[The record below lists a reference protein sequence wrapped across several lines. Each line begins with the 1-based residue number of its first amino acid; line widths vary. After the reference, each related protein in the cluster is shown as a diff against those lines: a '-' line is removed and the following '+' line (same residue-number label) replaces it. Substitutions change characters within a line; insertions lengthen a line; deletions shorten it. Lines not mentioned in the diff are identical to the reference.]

1 VGKDQDTVGRSS
13 YIELDSIAASFGSES
28 EGFNRIV
35 WCPRRVAP
43 VAVYQG
49 ARSQRI
55 RHGGKRTVGTGRE
68 VLVGTMLP
76 MRIYNTLERATVPF
90 VPRDEGVVTIY
101 VCGPTVQSEAHLGH
115 GRSAVSFDVL
125 RRYLM
130 WRGNDVQFVRNVTDV
145 DDKIIDRAKELG
157 LSIDEVADEA
167 FGAFTEAYDRL
178 GNLRPTIEPKAT
190 EHIPEMIAVIETLI
204 AKDHA
209 YESGGDV
216 YFSVRSFE
224 PYGKLSRHDL
234 DDLRA
239 GDRVEPD
246 DRKRDALDFAM
257 WKASKPGEPSWESP
271 WGPGRP
277 GWHIECSAMAEVY
290 LGEDFDIH
298 SGGSD
303 LIFPHHENEIAQS
316 EAASGET
323 FARYWMHNGMLNLGG
338 EKMAKSTG
346 HVVTLLESLDRW
358 DPMAVRLFYLRT
370 NYRKPLEFSVDA
382 LDDAEA
388 SLGRLRGFG
397 RRTQGSDGAAD
408 SDVLDAFA
416 EHMDDDMDVAG
427 ALAVLFDTVR
437 RANGLLDKG
446 EEAGNLA
453 AAFDQIV
460 DVLGLDLGPPTSSD
474 VDIASLVSELGLD
487 VSSIDELVAMRGSA
501 RADKDFELSD
511 AIRDGLSSLGITIED
526 TPDGARWHRD

>member
-1 VGKDQDTVGRSS
+1 M
-13 YIELDSIAASFGSES
+13 AS
-28 EGFNRIV
+28 
-35 WCPRRVAP
+35 
-43 VAVYQG
+43 
-49 ARSQRI
+49 
-55 RHGGKRTVGTGRE
+55 GRE
-68 VLVGTMLP
+68 VATGTMQP
-76 MRIYNTLERATVPF
+76 MQIYNTLERAMVPF

-130 WRGNDVQFVRNVTDV
+130 WKGNDVRFVRNVTDV
-145 DDKIIDRAKELG
+145 DDKIIDRAQELG
-157 LSIDEVADEA
+157 VSIDEVAAEA
-167 FGAFTEAYDRL
+167 FGAFTEAYDKL
-178 GNLRPTIEPKAT
+178 GNLRPTFEPKAT
-190 EHIPEMIAVIETLI
+190 EHIPGMIAVIEKVI
-204 AKDHA
+204 ARGHA

-239 GDRVEPD
+239 GERVEPD
-246 DRKRDALDFAM
+246 DRKRDELDFAM
-257 WKASKPGEPSWESP
+257 WKAAKPGEPSWESP

-277 GWHIECSAMAEVY
+277 GWHIESSAMAEEY
-290 LGEDFDIH
+290 LGEGFDIH
-298 SGGSD
+298 TGGSD

-316 EAASGET
+316 EAASGGT

-338 EKMAKSTG
+338 QKMAKSTG
-346 HVVTLLESLDRW
+346 HLVTLLESLERW

-370 NYRKPLEFSVDA
+370 HYRKPLEFSVEA

-388 SLGRLRGFG
+388 SLGRLRAFR
-397 RRTQGSDGAAD
+397 RRTQGSEGVAAP
-408 SDVLDAFA
+408 DVLDDFA
-416 EHMDDDMDVAG
+416 AHMDDDLDVAG
-427 ALAVLFDTVR
+427 ALAVLFDAVR
-437 RANGLLDKG
+437 RGNGLLDASDD
-446 EEAGNLA
+446 AGDLA

-460 DVLGLDLGPPTSSD
+460 DVLGVDVGTSEADD
-474 VDIASLVSELGLD
+474 VDIAELAANLDID
-487 VSSIDELVAMRGSA
+487 VSSIDEMVAMRGTA
-501 RADKDFELSD
+501 RAERDFELSD